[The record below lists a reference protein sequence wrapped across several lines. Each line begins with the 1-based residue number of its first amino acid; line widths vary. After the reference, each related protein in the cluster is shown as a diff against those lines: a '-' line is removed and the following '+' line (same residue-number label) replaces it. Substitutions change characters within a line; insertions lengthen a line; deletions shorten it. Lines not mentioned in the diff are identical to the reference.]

1 MSRQGSDPVVL
12 NSSISLLQ
20 ERFKQLQRVREKREP
35 HRSGFGG
42 QRQWFFPEAPPPG
55 RNRAQGGGDV
65 ELPVDTS
72 LSMAVGLQGHAGVP
86 QSFAMIKEKDHVD
99 TSLHL

>member
-1 MSRQGSDPVVL
+1 MSRQGSDSIVL

-20 ERFKQLQRVREKREP
+20 ERFKQLQRVREKREL
-35 HRSGFGG
+35 HRTEFGG
-42 QRQWFFPEAPPPG
+42 QRQWFFPEAPLPG
-55 RNRAQGGGDV
+55 RSSARGGGDV

-72 LSMAVGLQGHAGVP
+72 LCMAVGLQGHAGVP
-86 QSFAMIKEKDHVD
+86 QSFGVIKEKDHVD